1 MNTKSYPINTSI
13 DLEWARIA
21 PDKVVVATD
30 DRVWVYRPSSTDSR
44 DFFAQPRSSAS
55 SKAKTQKLL
64 DTLIAL
70 AKRAVSLRQPPTS
83 TRTHWIWRLAS
94 QYHLTHSTPELM
106 AEASQ
111 RFANVGC
118 EELAQWA
125 AQKAKEESGHDRL
138 ALLDIQSLGYD
149 AEAVVEALVLPS
161 ATALVDYFTRSVQT
175 PDPIA
180 CVGYSYAMERLAL
193 AISEKHIQTV
203 ESLLPPGTSATRCLR
218 VHSGVGADVEQVEE
232 TVELV
237 AGLTP
242 EERTRVAIACYETAL
257 LSFSSPQR
265 DYPSDEKLQ
274 QILKPLESHL
284 SRQRNL
290 IASC

>member
-1 MNTKSYPINTSI
+1 
-13 DLEWARIA
+13 
-21 PDKVVVATD
+21 
-30 DRVWVYRPSSTDSR
+30 
-44 DFFAQPRSSAS
+44 
-55 SKAKTQKLL
+55 
-64 DTLIAL
+64 
-70 AKRAVSLRQPPTS
+70 
-83 TRTHWIWRLAS
+83 
-94 QYHLTHSTPELM
+94 
-106 AEASQ
+106 
-111 RFANVGC
+111 
-118 EELAQWA
+118 
-125 AQKAKEESGHDRL
+125 
-138 ALLDIQSLGYD
+138 
-149 AEAVVEALVLPS
+149 
-161 ATALVDYFTRSVQT
+161 
-175 PDPIA
+175 
-180 CVGYSYAMERLAL
+180 MERLAL

-265 DYPSDEKLQ
+265 DYPSDEKLH